1 MNKIR
6 QEKKGASRKTR
17 IRSKF
22 PKEGYRLVVFRSNR
36 YLFAQI
42 IDSKSGKTLI
52 GLAEKKALTEK
63 EGESKTKTEKAK
75 LFGLKFAKEALS
87 KKAKIVVFDRG
98 PYRYH
103 GRIEAFAE
111 GAREGGLQF

>member
-1 MNKIR
+1 M
-6 QEKKGASRKTR
+6 EKERLSRKKNR
-17 IRSKF
+17 VRSKF
-22 PKEGYRLVVFRSNR
+22 AKEDYRLSVYRSNR

-42 IDSKSGKTLI
+42 IDSKSGKTVL

-63 EGESKTKTEKAK
+63 ENKSKTKTEKAK
-75 LFGLKFAKEALS
+75 LFGTKFAKEALS
-87 KKAKIVVFDRG
+87 NEIKKIVFDRG

-103 GRIEAFAE
+103 GRVKAFAE